1 MVSFLEL
8 IGEHKMHS
16 ITIKNIPADL
26 YDKLKIKA
34 RENRRSINNEV
45 INCID
50 RSLRSRR
57 IDAEE
62 FIAKIEFIHHK
73 HKVPKITAKDLK
85 EGIRE
90 GRL

>member
-1 MVSFLEL
+1 
-8 IGEHKMHS
+8 MHS
-16 ITIKNIPADL
+16 ITIKNIPTDI
-26 YDKLKIKA
+26 YDKLKNKA

-50 RSLRSRR
+50 RSVKSRQ

-62 FIAKIEFIHHK
+62 FIAKIEFIHNK
-73 HKVPKITAKDLK
+73 YNLPKLTAKDLK